1 MKATTLP
8 QKNIVTEKWLDGIA
22 YEIAFWNNVY
32 RWPHTFKGMMGW
44 AHYGS
49 IINLEGFDA
58 NDFLLKFSNPKV
70 YDVGSGM
77 SYAIGDRIEKQGEE
91 IALDVHYMDPLA
103 FHFNHI
109 LGKYKKK
116 IPEIE
121 FGMSEYLSSFIPD
134 KDAALITIQNALD
147 HSSAPI
153 KGIVEAL
160 VSLREGGVLYLNHH
174 PNEAEMEKYKGFHQ
188 YNVDEK
194 AGELIIW
201 NKIEKI
207 NVSQL
212 LMGFASVETK
222 RMDTGH
228 IVAVITRNGTEE
240 ALPVSL
246 QGYVDDKYDK
256 AELCKV
262 LLRFQYINTPL
273 GKKLKDS
280 FYAVSVNLIQFFA
293 QMLPWHIKMKLK
305 RLIKQ
310 A

>member
-1 MKATTLP
+1 
-8 QKNIVTEKWLDGIA
+8 
-22 YEIAFWNNVY
+22 
-32 RWPHTFKGMMGW
+32 
-44 AHYGS
+44 
-49 IINLEGFDA
+49 
-58 NDFLLKFSNPKV
+58 
-70 YDVGSGM
+70 M

-116 IPEIE
+116 MPEIE

-160 VSLREGGVLYLNHH
+160 VSLRKGGVLYLNHH

-201 NKIEKI
+201 NKTEKI

-262 LLRFQYINTPL
+262 LLQFQYINTPL